1 MAIPISYNLR
11 SLAVRRT
18 TTVLTVLGIALTVA
32 VFLASLALINGLRDA
47 FQSTGAPL
55 HILVLRKGCSSEL
68 GSMMP
73 REVFRA
79 LMFKPG
85 IARDSN
91 GQDPLASQELVTT
104 VKLVAEKYGAGGDVT
119 LRGLLPVGIE
129 LRHLKLREGRWFQPG
144 QFEGV
149 VGRLLAHRYPS
160 ARVGRRLRFGKGEWT
175 VVGVMEGGRTVVNSE
190 IFADLNQ
197 VASQFNRPNLLNSIL
212 LRVADPVTV
221 PAMLTT
227 LNEDQRLNVTAQT
240 EKAYYDRQAASGL
253 PLLSLG
259 LFVSIVMAV
268 GSSFAAMNTM
278 YAAVSRRVKEVGT
291 LRVLGFSRS
300 NILLSFLME
309 SLLLSFWGGLIG
321 GLLVLPLNY
330 VTSSVGNLAAVSETL
345 FTFQVGPSTLVWGI
359 LFALLIGALGG
370 LLPARMAARKE
381 IMLSLRGV

>member
-1 MAIPISYNLR
+1 MAVPISYNLR

-18 TTVLTVLGIALTVA
+18 TTVLTILGIALTVA
-32 VFLASLALINGLRDA
+32 VFLASLSLINGLRA
-47 FQSTGAPL
+47 ALESTGAPL

-73 REVFRA
+73 REVFRD

-85 IARDSN
+85 IARDN
-91 GQDPLASQELVTT
+91 RGQDPLASQELVTT
-104 VKLVAEKYGAGGDVT
+104 IKLVAEQYGAGSDVT

-129 LRHLKLREGRWFQPG
+129 LRQLKLEEGRWFRPG
-144 QFEGV
+144 QFEVV
-149 VGRLLAHRYPS
+149 VGKLLAHRYPA
-160 ARVGRRLRFGKGEWT
+160 ARVGRRLHFGNVEWT
-175 VVGVMEGGRTVVNSE
+175 VVGVMDGGRTVVNSE
-190 IFADLNQ
+190 IFTDLNQ
-197 VASQFNRPNLLNSIL
+197 VASHFNRPNLLNSIL

-221 PAMLTT
+221 PALLTS
-227 LNEDQRLNVTAQT
+227 LNEDQRLKVTAQT

-278 YAAVSRRVKEVGT
+278 YAAVSRRAREVGT

-300 NILLSFLME
+300 NILLSFLVE
-309 SLLLSFWGGLIG
+309 SLLLSFGGGLLG

-330 VTSSVGNLAAVSETL
+330 VTSSVGNLATVSETL
-345 FTFQVGPSTLVWGI
+345 FTFQVGPSTLSWGI
-359 LFALLIGALGG
+359 LFALLIGACGG
-370 LLPARMAARKE
+370 LFPARMAARKE
-381 IMLSLRGV
+381 IMTSLRGI